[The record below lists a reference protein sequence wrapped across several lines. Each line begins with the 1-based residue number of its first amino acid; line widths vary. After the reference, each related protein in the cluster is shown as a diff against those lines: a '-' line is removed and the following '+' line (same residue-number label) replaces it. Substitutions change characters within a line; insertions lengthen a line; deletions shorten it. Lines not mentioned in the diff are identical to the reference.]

1 MTKAE
6 EIYTATRKAC
16 EKLIEFRGYDGF
28 GLSEL
33 SHPYGERICTR
44 TINAVQELLMRDE
57 KKHVLSWTI
66 SEKDIQVDSMIRETI
81 YSERKRIEIEDERN

>member
-1 MTKAE
+1 MKKAE

-44 TINAVQELLMRDE
+44 TINAVQELLMHDE

>member
-1 MTKAE
+1 MSIQGSIE
-6 EIYTATRKAC
+6 NL
-16 EKLIEFRGYDGF
+16 EK
-28 GLSEL
+28 
-33 SHPYGERICTR
+33 
-44 TINAVQELLMRDE
+44 